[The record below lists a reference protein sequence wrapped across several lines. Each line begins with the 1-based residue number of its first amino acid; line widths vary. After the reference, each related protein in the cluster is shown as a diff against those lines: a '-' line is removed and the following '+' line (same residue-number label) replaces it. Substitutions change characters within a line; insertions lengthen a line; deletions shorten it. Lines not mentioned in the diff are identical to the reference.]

1 MTVRRRFGTR
11 KRALR
16 STEETSSTTGQ
27 VPGSTHISPPLIR
40 NSSHVTPPH
49 PPLPHSAEVQK
60 VNKKGPL
67 HLVFMQRAFRKRCAI
82 QPLNSRQAQFAKV
95 ILRFPETK
103 SAPSV
108 FLPTRTLGKIMLL
121 RKLLMSTSNSSPL
134 ILTFSFVT
142 STLGR

>member
-67 HLVFMQRAFRKRCAI
+67 HPVFMQRAFRKRCDI
-82 QPLNSRQAQFAKV
+82 QPQKLKASSVCKGYIEVSGNKV
-95 ILRFPETK
+95 GPLRF
-103 SAPSV
+103 S
-108 FLPTRTLGKIMLL
+108 
-121 RKLLMSTSNSSPL
+121 SNEN
-134 ILTFSFVT
+134 IGQNNAFTEIVDVNQ
-142 STLGR
+142 